1 MTQAVAQQEAVPA
14 ADGQQRAAPNRSA
27 PPPAQPAD
35 QAPYATIPVPTKA
48 PPPVATTPANNS
60 RKIEEVIITAR
71 RISESMHDVPVA
83 VTVLSATDLQRETVT
98 SAQDLQGRV
107 ATLTIQSTGP
117 TRNIATPNI
126 RGQGTTYAS
135 SPGADTKSPEVPL

>member
-48 PPPVATTPANNS
+48 PPPVATTPSNNS

-71 RISESMHDVPVA
+71 RISESMQDVPVA

-98 SAQDLQGRV
+98 SPQDLQGRV
-107 ATLTIQSTGP
+107 HSLTIQSPGQPRTSAE
-117 TRNIATPNI
+117 R
-126 RGQGTTYAS
+126 RGG
-135 SPGADTKSPEVPL
+135 K